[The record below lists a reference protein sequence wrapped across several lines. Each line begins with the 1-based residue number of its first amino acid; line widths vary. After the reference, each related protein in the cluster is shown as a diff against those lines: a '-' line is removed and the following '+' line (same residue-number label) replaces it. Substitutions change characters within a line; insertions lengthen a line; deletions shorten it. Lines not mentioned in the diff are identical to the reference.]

1 METFTDTKKI
11 ASSEYVQSTQLMQ
24 KDLFNLIF
32 LWPLVRVF
40 IPSVCKSKGFSYWSM
55 SCRSGVTNDHC
66 WYPNMQVW
74 TECNTLVADDTLIIL
89 MKTDASNAN
98 HLQGTFELYEECSG
112 QVMNKEKPL
121 IMFSKDTS
129 GASKHACMNS
139 LSFSTDSRRE
149 K

>member
-1 METFTDTKKI
+1 
-11 ASSEYVQSTQLMQ
+11 
-24 KDLFNLIF
+24 
-32 LWPLVRVF
+32 
-40 IPSVCKSKGFSYWSM
+40 
-55 SCRSGVTNDHC
+55 
-66 WYPNMQVW
+66 MQVW

-112 QVMNKEKPL
+112 QVMNKEKSL